1 MSDEPL
7 WRRYRRFLR
16 PDPRRDVDDEIA
28 FHLQMRIDEYERSGH
43 SSADAREEAMRRF
56 GNVNAVLDECHD
68 IGRHRAERGRRRWR
82 WQSFSQDVRVGI
94 RGLASNRG
102 FALGVILTM
111 AIGIGANTAV
121 FSVAYGVLLRPLP
134 YRDPDA
140 LVRLWT
146 RNVPRAVE
154 FFSVSPADFRE
165 WRSQNRVFTAMA
177 AYDRQRDVAL
187 RRGGEPEVVQAAR
200 ISPEIFSL
208 LGTEAQLGRRL
219 TAEDAR
225 PGAPETA
232 VLGYY
237 LWQTRFGSDSAIV
250 GRQVSLDG
258 ATVTIVG
265 VMPPRFIVPGTS
277 ALVWQP
283 MSIDTA
289 PVDHANR
296 YLRVLGRL
304 APGVTLERARADLE
318 VITARLAR
326 EHPASNE
333 GWTINML
340 MVSESIVGTQFRRAV
355 LVLVGVVAFVLI
367 IACANAANLQL
378 ARATARRREMALRAA
393 LGASR
398 GRIVT
403 QLLTESALLSLIAGA
418 VGVGLAYGGIILLR
432 KVGDTTVPRLD
443 DVQLD
448 APVLLFSMAV
458 ALGCSL
464 LFGLVPALQASRADV
479 GEILKEGGRGGDTGR
494 GGRRIRS
501 ALVVAEIALSLMLLV
516 GAGLLLR
523 SFARLQAVDVGFDPR
538 GAMVVPLQAPEGSY
552 KEPERVAGFYND
564 VLARARALPGV
575 ADAAVVS
582 SAPFAGPNTGLSFVR
597 PDRPVDPGL
606 LPDADFR
613 VITPGYLRSLRIPL
627 LQGRDFSASDRAAS
641 PPVALINQAMA
652 RRYWPNENPIGSPVR
667 TGDAV
672 KGTVYT
678 IVGVVGDVRY
688 QSLDTPEMRPML
700 YLTVD
705 QAPRRTM
712 SLLLRTTNTSSLA
725 VALRGVVSAVDP
737 SLPPPSIF
745 EIEQLIRGT
754 MATRRFALVLL
765 AIFAGTALVLA
776 VVGIYSVMAYAVRQ
790 QTRELGIRVALGAP
804 RRLLLAGVVG
814 RAARLAAMG
823 VVLGALGAIMLT
835 DSLSGLLFGVE
846 PTDPRTFVGVALLLA
861 TVAVAA
867 SLVPAWSAMRADPMV
882 ALHRSD

>member
-1 MSDEPL
+1 MSDEPI

-28 FHLQMRIDEYERSGH
+28 FHLQMRIDEYERSGR
-43 SSADAREEAMRRF
+43 SSADAREEAMQRF

-82 WQSFSQDVRVGI
+82 WQSFSQDVRVGL

-154 FFSVSPADFRE
+154 FFSVSPADFKD
-165 WRSQNRVFTAMA
+165 WRSQNRVFSAMA
-177 AYDRQRDVAL
+177 AYERQRDVSL
-187 RRGGEPEVVQAAR
+187 RRGGEPEVVEAAR
-200 ISPEIFSL
+200 ITPEIFSL
-208 LGTEAQLGRRL
+208 LGTEARLGRRL
-219 TAEDAR
+219 TTEDAR
-225 PGAPETA
+225 PGAPATA

-237 LWQTRFGSDSAIV
+237 LWQTRFGSDSTII
-250 GRQVSLDG
+250 GRDVSLDG
-258 ATVTIVG
+258 TTVTIVG
-265 VMPPRFIVPGTS
+265 VMPPRFIVPGSS
-277 ALVWQP
+277 ALLWQP
-283 MSIDTA
+283 MSLDTA
-289 PVDHANR
+289 PDDHANR

-304 APGVTLERARADLE
+304 APGVTMARARADLE

-326 EHPASNE
+326 EHPSSNE
-333 GWTINML
+333 GWTINM
-340 MVSESIVGTQFRRAV
+340 MTVSENIVGPQFRRAV
-355 LVLVGVVAFVLI
+355 LVLVGVVAFVLR
-367 IACANAANLQL
+367 IAGANAANLQL
-378 ARATARRREMALRAA
+378 ARASARRRERALRAA

-418 VGVGLAYGGIILLR
+418 AGVALAYAGIVVLR
-432 KVGDTTVPRLD
+432 AVGETTVPRLD

-448 APVLLFSMAV
+448 APVLVFSIAI

-464 LFGLVPALQASRADV
+464 LFGLVPALQASRAVV

-523 SFARLQAVDVGFDPR
+523 SFAHLQAVDVGFDPR
-538 GAMVVPLQAPEGSY
+538 GTVIVPLQVPEASY
-552 KEPERVAGFYND
+552 GEPERVAGFYNEL
-564 VLARARALPGV
+564 LARTRTLPGV
-575 ADAAVVS
+575 TDAAVVS

-613 VITPGYLRSLRIPL
+613 VVTPGFLRTLKIPL
-627 LQGRDFSASDRAAS
+627 VQGRDFSATDRAGS

-652 RRYWPNENPIGSPVR
+652 RRYWPNENPIGSSVR
-667 TGDAV
+667 TGDAA

-688 QSLDTPEMRPML
+688 QTLDSPETRPML
-700 YLTVD
+700 YLAVD
-705 QAPRRTM
+705 QAARRTM
-712 SLLLRTTNTSSLA
+712 SLVARTTNASSLP
-725 VALRGVVSAVDP
+725 VALRGVVSAIDP
-737 SLPPPSIF
+737 ALPPPSVF
-745 EIEQLIRGT
+745 GMEELIRET
-754 MATRRFALVLL
+754 MAARRFALVLL

-804 RRLLLAGVVG
+804 RRSLLASVVG
-814 RAARLAAMG
+814 RAARLAAVG
-823 VVLGALGAIMLT
+823 VALGALGAIMLT
-835 DSLSGLLFGVE
+835 DSLSTLLFGVA
-846 PTDPRTFVGVALLLA
+846 PTDPVTFLGVALLLA

-867 SLVPAWSAMRADPMV
+867 SLFPAWSAMRADPMV
-882 ALHRSD
+882 ALHRAE